1 MKVTLRTKI
10 FYMQFIILQAAP
22 ADTTHTAVTSINT
35 IMQQTQDEISLFEMM
50 MKGGPILIPLAL
62 LFLIVIYYTVERLM
76 YISKNAK
83 FEKQFL
89 FTIQELVKKGD
100 ITSAINLCEKAAT
113 PQAIM
118 IKQGLERIGKPETEI
133 KEAMDLSAALSLSY
147 MEKNLNVLN
156 IIGRVAPMFGFIG
169 TIIGVIVIFYDISL
183 AKTVEI
189 EVIST
194 GLYQKMISS
203 ATGLAIGIISFI
215 FYHWLNSKVDK
226 VARELEE
233 TQLQFLEILNQVETV

>member
-1 MKVTLRTKI
+1 MI
-10 FYMQFIILQAAP
+10 FAAAQTP
-22 ADTTHTAVTSINT
+22 SDTAQAVTSIAN
-35 IMQQTQDEISLFEMM
+35 IMQQQQDEISLFEMLL
-50 MKGGPILIPLAL
+50 KGGPILIPLAL
-62 LFLIVIYYTVERLM
+62 LFLLVIYFTVERLI
-76 YISKNAK
+76 YLSKTSR
-83 FEKQFL
+83 FDQQLL
-89 FTIQELVKKGD
+89 FTIQEFIKKGD
-100 ITSAINLCEKAAT
+100 IASAINLCEKNAT
-113 PQAIM
+113 PQSMM

-169 TIIGVIVIFYDISL
+169 TIVGVIVIFYDISL

-203 ATGLAIGIISFI
+203 ATGLAIGILSFI
-215 FYHWLNSKVDK
+215 FYHWLNAKVDK
-226 VARELEE
+226 AARQLEE
-233 TQLQFLEILNQVETV
+233 TQLQFLEILNKTEN

>member
-1 MKVTLRTKI
+1 MI
-10 FYMQFIILQAAP
+10 FAAVQTP
-22 ADTTHTAVTSINT
+22 SDTAQAVTSIAN
-35 IMQQTQDEISLFEMM
+35 IMQQQQNEISLFEMLL
-50 MKGGPILIPLAL
+50 KGGPILIPLAL
-62 LFLIVIYYTVERLM
+62 LFLLVIYFTVERLI
-76 YISKNAK
+76 YLSKSAR
-83 FEKQFL
+83 FDQQLL
-89 FTIQELVKKGD
+89 FSIQEFIKKGD
-100 ITSAINLCEKAAT
+100 ITSAINLCEKNST
-113 PQAIM
+113 PQSLM

-133 KEAMDLSAALSLSY
+133 KEAMDLSATLSLSY

-203 ATGLAIGIISFI
+203 ATGLAIGILSFI
-215 FYHWLNSKVDK
+215 FYHWLNAKIDK
-226 VARELEE
+226 AARQLEE
-233 TQLQFLEILNQVETV
+233 TQLQFLEILNKNDN

>member
-1 MKVTLRTKI
+1 ML
-10 FYMQFIILQAAP
+10 FIAAQTP
-22 ADTTHTAVTSINT
+22 TDTIHTSVAPIAD
-35 IMQQTQDEISLFEMM
+35 IMQQQNEITLFEMLL
-50 MKGGPILIPLAL
+50 KGGPILIPLAL
-62 LFLIVIYYTVERLM
+62 LFILVIYFTVERLM
-76 YISKNAK
+76 YLSKNAR
-83 FEKQFL
+83 FDKQFI
-89 FTIQELVKKGD
+89 FTIQEFVKKGD
-100 ITSAINLCEKAAT
+100 IDSAIHLCEKTNT
-113 PQAIM
+113 PQALM

-133 KEAMDLSAALSLSY
+133 KEAMDIAASLSLSY

-203 ATGLAIGIISFI
+203 ATGLAIGILSFI
-215 FYHWLNSKVDK
+215 FYHWLNAKIEK
-226 VARELEE
+226 AARHLEE
-233 TQLQFLEILNQVETV
+233 TQLQFLEILNKTETV

>member
-1 MKVTLRTKI
+1 M
-10 FYMQFIILQAAP
+10 FFAAVQSP
-22 ADTTHTAVTSINT
+22 SDTTRAVTSIAN
-35 IMQQTQDEISLFEMM
+35 IMQQQQDEISLFEMLL
-50 MKGGPILIPLAL
+50 KGGPILIPLAL
-62 LFLIVIYYTVERLM
+62 LFLLVIYFTIERLI
-76 YISKNAK
+76 YLSKTSR
-83 FEKQFL
+83 FDQQLL
-89 FTIQELVKKGD
+89 FTIREFIKKGD
-100 ITSAINLCEKAAT
+100 ITSAINLCEQNST
-113 PQAIM
+113 PQSLM

-169 TIIGVIVIFYDISL
+169 TIVGVIVIFYDISL

-203 ATGLAIGIISFI
+203 ATGLAIGILSFI
-215 FYHWLNSKVDK
+215 FYHWLNAKIDK
-226 VARELEE
+226 AARQLEE
-233 TQLQFLEILNQVETV
+233 TQLQFLEILNKNDN

>member
-1 MKVTLRTKI
+1 MFLLIAQTPTDNT
-10 FYMQFIILQAAP
+10 QAA
-22 ADTTHTAVTSINT
+22 AT
-35 IMQQTQDEISLFEMM
+35 IASMMPQQQDEISLFEMLL
-50 MKGGPILIPLAL
+50 KGGPILIPLAL
-62 LFLIVIYYTVERLM
+62 LFLIVIYYTVERIL
-76 YISKNAK
+76 YLSKTSK
-83 FEKQFL
+83 FDKQFL
-89 FTIQELVKKGD
+89 FTINEFIKKGD
-100 ITSAINLCEKAAT
+100 ISSAISLCEKTGT
-113 PQAIM
+113 PQALM

-215 FYHWLNSKVDK
+215 FYHWLNAKVDK
-226 VARELEE
+226 AARQLEE
-233 TQLQFLEILNQVETV
+233 SQLQFLEILNQTENQ

>member
-1 MKVTLRTKI
+1 MLLT
-10 FYMQFIILQAAP
+10 ILQSIQTTT
-22 ADTTHTAVTSINT
+22 DTTQAAVQSISN
-35 IMQQTQDEISLFEMM
+35 IVAQQQDEITLLEML

-62 LFLIVIYYTVERLM
+62 LFLIVIYYTVERM
-76 YISKNAK
+76 IYISKTSQSD
-83 FEKQFL
+83 KQLL
-89 FTIQELVKKGD
+89 FTVQELVKKGD
-100 ITSAINLCEKAAT
+100 IPSALSLCEKTNT
-113 PQAIM
+113 PQSLM
-118 IKQGLERIGKPETEI
+118 LKQGLERIGKPETEI

-156 IIGRVAPMFGFIG
+156 IIGRIAPMFGFIG
-169 TIIGVIVIFYDISL
+169 TIVGVIVIFYDISL

-215 FYHWLNSKVDK
+215 FYHWLNAKVDK
-226 VARELEE
+226 AARQLEE
-233 TQLQFLEILNQVETV
+233 TQLQFLELLNQTETV

>member
-1 MKVTLRTKI
+1 MLFV
-10 FYMQFIILQAAP
+10 FLQIHS
-22 ADTTHTAVTSINT
+22 DSSQTAFST
-35 IMQQTQDEISLFEMM
+35 ISNIMEQKQDEISLFEMLL
-50 MKGGPILIPLAL
+50 KGGPILVPLAI
-62 LFLIVIYYTVERLM
+62 LFLIVIYFTIERLM
-76 YISKNAK
+76 YFSKHNK
-83 FEKQFL
+83 FDKQFL
-89 FTIQELVKKGD
+89 LNIKEFIKKGD
-100 ITSAINLCEKAAT
+100 IASAVRLCESAAT
-113 PQAIM
+113 PQSIM

-203 ATGLAIGIISFI
+203 AVGLAIGILSFI
-215 FYHWLNSKVDK
+215 LYHWLNAKVDK
-226 VARELEE
+226 AARQLEE
-233 TQLQFLEILNQVETV
+233 TQLHFLETINQTESV

>member
-1 MKVTLRTKI
+1 
-10 FYMQFIILQAAP
+10 MQWIVLQALP
-22 ADTTHTAVTSINT
+22 ADTTPTTVASIST
-35 IMQQTQDEISLFEMM
+35 IVQQTQDEISLFEML

-62 LFLIVIYYTVERLM
+62 LFLIVVYYTIERIM
-76 YISKNAK
+76 YLSKHAK
-83 FEKQFL
+83 FDKQFL
-89 FTIQELVKKGD
+89 YSIQEFVKKGD
-100 ITSAINLCEKAAT
+100 IPSAIGLCEKLNT
-113 PQAIM
+113 PEAVM

-133 KEAMDLSAALSLSY
+133 KEAMDLSASLSLSY

-169 TIIGVIVIFYDISL
+169 TIVGVIVIFYDISL

-203 ATGLAIGIISFI
+203 ATGLAIGILSFI
-215 FYHWLNSKVDK
+215 FYHWLNAKIDK
-226 VARELEE
+226 AARQLEE
-233 TQLQFLEILNQVETV
+233 RQLQFLEMLNQVEV

>member
-1 MKVTLRTKI
+1 MLLTALQTTTDTT
-10 FYMQFIILQAAP
+10 QAAN
-22 ADTTHTAVTSINT
+22 SIAT
-35 IMQQTQDEISLFEMM
+35 IMQQTPQQDEISLFEMLL
-50 MKGGPILIPLAL
+50 KGGPILIPLAL
-62 LFLIVIYYTVERLM
+62 LFLLVIYYTIERFM
-76 YISKNAK
+76 YISKHSK
-83 FEKQFL
+83 FDKQFL
-89 FTIQELVKKGD
+89 FSIQEFVKKGD
-100 ITSAINLCEKAAT
+100 ITAAIHLCEKTNT
-113 PQAIM
+113 PQALM

-133 KEAMDLSAALSLSY
+133 KEAMNLSAALSLSY

-203 ATGLAIGIISFI
+203 ATGLAIGILSFI
-215 FYHWLNSKVDK
+215 FYHWLNAKIDK
-226 VARELEE
+226 AARQLEE
-233 TQLQFLEILNQVETV
+233 TQLQFLETLNQTETV

>member
-1 MKVTLRTKI
+1 MLFIALQTTPDTLHSSTQTI
-10 FYMQFIILQAAP
+10 AG
-22 ADTTHTAVTSINT
+22 
-35 IMQQTQDEISLFEMM
+35 IMQQQQSEISLFEMLL
-50 MKGGPILIPLAL
+50 KGGPILIPLAI
-62 LFLIVIYYTVERLM
+62 LFLVVIYFTIERLL
-76 YISKNAK
+76 YLSKYSKNDP
-83 FEKQFL
+83 QL
-89 FTIQELVKKGD
+89 LSTIKEFIRKGD
-100 ITSAINLCEKAAT
+100 IQSAINVCEKNES

-133 KEAMDLSAALSLSY
+133 KEAMDLSASLSLSY

-203 ATGLAIGIISFI
+203 ATGLAIGILSFI
-215 FYHWLNSKVDK
+215 FYHWLNAKVDK
-226 VARELEE
+226 AARQLEE
-233 TQLQFLEILNQVETV
+233 TQLHFLETINQTETV

>member
-1 MKVTLRTKI
+1 MLLSIAQNPTDTA
-10 FYMQFIILQAAP
+10 QAAVP
-22 ADTTHTAVTSINT
+22 SISN
-35 IMQQTQDEISLFEMM
+35 IVQQQDEISLFEML

-62 LFLIVIYYTVERLM
+62 LFLIVIYYTVERLI
-76 YISKNAK
+76 YLSKTSK
-83 FEKQFL
+83 FDKQLL
-89 FTIQELVKKGD
+89 FTVQEFIKKGD
-100 ITSAINLCEKAAT
+100 ISSAISLCEKTNT
-113 PQAIM
+113 PQSLM

-147 MEKNLNVLN
+147 MEKNLTVLN

-169 TIIGVIVIFYDISL
+169 TIVGVIVIFYDISL

-215 FYHWLNSKVDK
+215 FYHWLNAKVDK
-226 VARELEE
+226 AARQLEE
-233 TQLQFLEILNQVETV
+233 TQLQFLEIINQTETV